1 MKEVEALEKLDKHER
16 IVQYIRH
23 DVISNDRMC
32 FLIIAYSA
40 IKYHDFEKENLTLSS
55 LTSTFGYFK

>member
-1 MKEVEALEKLDKHER
+1 MKEVEAMEKLDKHER

-23 DVISNDRMC
+23 DVVSDHRRC

-40 IKYHDFEKENLTLSS
+40 IEYHDFEKENLTLFS
-55 LTSTFGYFK
+55 LT

>member
-1 MKEVEALEKLDKHER
+1 MKEVEAMEKLDKHER

-23 DVISNDRMC
+23 DVVSDHSMC

-40 IKYHDFEKENLTLSS
+40 IKYHDFEKETSLFNLQHKLS
-55 LTSTFGYFK
+55 